1 MRSLLRSGFKANS
14 LLVRLLLSFFAV
26 IAILV
31 ALNVL
36 SFIYLKDNIHQEIVK
51 YNELNMQHTME
62 GYERHIDLT
71 KNLILGLFQ
80 NSELTANLNILR
92 SIPEVRGYDRL
103 VTVQTEIRTLQSNP
117 FLHFENVF
125 IYFKNGGYVLEK
137 EGTSS
142 ARDMFLK
149 FYVSADYPLPFWEA
163 RFDDNEFFHVY
174 PSAAFAESYM
184 NTTKPLGTLLPVVVK
199 NLLYKDMYFTV
210 MINADQ
216 LFRSL
221 HYAQEHPFFIV
232 DDQGT
237 VIYTSAPSSE
247 PLPVSMFQDKSGK
260 FVLNHHY
267 YFYKSGAQTGFT
279 YVTMVPIQNISSQM
293 LRLNFI
299 LFALLGVTVVIGT
312 TASLL
317 FSIRLHNPV
326 KRIIESIHQFNIKQ
340 VPNTGIREF
349 EFIGE
354 KMKQL
359 MDINEHIN
367 RDLTEKNSLL
377 RTFAYTN
384 KLKQIYTKL
393 HDSKETAWDKKPFF
407 LMLVHVQFLPDA
419 AHSGLQPERTTYFI
433 REYID
438 YHISR
443 HDADSVTF
451 QLDKDQ
457 ILAIVFD
464 VENDEVESSFADLKQ
479 VLDQDR
485 NVAIFTI
492 AVTPVFHD
500 SYDFTRAYELAFSM
514 VRSRPLSDETEIIR
528 TAQDEEEYRLT
539 TAQERELQTRF
550 HTGKPGSVSE
560 WIRKQIK
567 GLTERRASVHTFR
580 SLARQVAELGVRT
593 LDSLGIT
600 ASSVLSRQLL
610 QESIDNCY
618 TYRQFIDFFDRFV
631 MDMVD
636 LVNSKLEEQDP
647 IIQFVQSYMEEH
659 LADDLSLDGL
669 ADKLNI
675 SRGYLST
682 YIKEKMGINFSEYLN
697 QLRIQKAKEMLGEID
712 IKIHDIATSL
722 GYQNVNSFIRMF
734 KRYSGVT
741 PGEYRKKLLSN
752 PKSYFSHPFGASGVE
767 K

>member
-1 MRSLLRSGFKANS
+1 MRSLLRFRFKANS

-31 ALNVL
+31 ALNIL
-36 SFIYLKDNIHQEIVK
+36 SFIYLKDNIHHEIIK

-92 SIPEVRGYDRL
+92 SIPEVTGYDRL
-103 VTVQTEIRTLQSNP
+103 LTVQTEIRTLQSNP

-125 IYFKNGGYVLEK
+125 IHFKNGSYVLEK

-142 ARDMFLK
+142 ARDMFSK
-149 FYVSADYPLPFWEA
+149 FYVSSDYPLPFWEA
-163 RFDDNEFFHVY
+163 RFDDHEFFHVY
-174 PSAAFAESYM
+174 PSAVFAESYM
-184 NTTKPLGTLLPVVVK
+184 NTTKPLGTLLPIVIK

-210 MINADQ
+210 MIDANA
-216 LFRSL
+216 LFCSL
-221 HYAQEHPFFIV
+221 HYAQEHPFFII
-232 DDQGT
+232 DDQGS
-237 VIYTSAPSSE
+237 VIYTSAPATES
-247 PLPVSMFQDKSGK
+247 LPVFKFQDRTGK
-260 FVLNHHY
+260 FLLNHHY
-267 YFYKSGAQTGFT
+267 YFYKSGAKTGFT

-293 LRLNFI
+293 FRLNLI
-299 LFALLGVTVVIGT
+299 LFALLGVAVVIGT

-326 KRIIESIHQFNIKQ
+326 KRIIDSIHQFNSAP

-359 MDINEHIN
+359 MDINEHMN

-393 HDSKETAWDKKPFF
+393 HDFKETAWEKKPFF
-407 LMLVHVQFLPDA
+407 LVLVHVQFLPDA
-419 AHSGLQPERTTYFI
+419 ELSGLQPERITYFI

-451 QLDKDQ
+451 QMDKDQ

-464 VENDEVESSFADLKQ
+464 VENKEQESSFADLKQ

-485 NVAIFTI
+485 DLALFTI

-500 SYDFTRAYELAFSM
+500 SLEFTSAYELALSM
-514 VRSRPLSDETEIIR
+514 IRLRPLSGETEIIR
-528 TAQDEEEYRLT
+528 AVHGEEEFRLT
-539 TAQERELQTRF
+539 TGQERELETRL
-550 HTGKPGSVSE
+550 HTGHSEGVNE
-560 WIRKQIK
+560 WIQKQMEQ
-567 GLTERRASVHTFR
+567 LMARRASIYAYR
-580 SLARQVAELGVRT
+580 SFARQVVEVGLRT
-593 LDSLGIT
+593 LDSLGI
-600 ASSVLSRQLL
+600 AESSVISSQPLHEGMDR
-610 QESIDNCY
+610 CY
-618 TYRQFIDFFDRFV
+618 TREHFIDFFNRFV
-631 MDMVD
+631 EGMVERM
-636 LVNSKLEEQDP
+636 NSKLEEQDP
-647 IIQFVQSYMEEH
+647 IIHFVLNYMEEH
-659 LADDLSLDGL
+659 LADDISLDAL
-669 ADKLNI
+669 ADKLNL

-682 YIKEKMGINFSEYLN
+682 YFKEKTGINFSEYLN
-697 QLRIQKAKEMLGEID
+697 ELRIQKAKVMLGEID
-712 IKIHDIATSL
+712 LRIHDIAASL

-741 PGEYRKKLLSN
+741 PGEYRKKLLSLQ
-752 PKSYFSHPFGASGVE
+752 FE
-767 K
+767 